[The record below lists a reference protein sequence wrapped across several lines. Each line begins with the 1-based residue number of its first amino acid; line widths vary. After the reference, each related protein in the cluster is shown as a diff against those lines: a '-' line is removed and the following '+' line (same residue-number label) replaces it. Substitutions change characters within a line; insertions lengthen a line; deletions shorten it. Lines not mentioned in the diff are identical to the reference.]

1 MVVRLYIIIS
11 YDVDVSRVNR
21 INKYLKR
28 FLYWRLNSVFEGE
41 VSVSQLEEIKDGI
54 EKIINKDADS
64 VLIYIIPSK
73 KSVSTEVIGIEK
85 EPIDFVL

>member
-1 MVVRLYIIIS
+1 MYIIIS

-41 VSVSQLEEIKDGI
+41 VSNSQLEEIKDGI
-54 EKIINKDADS
+54 EKIINKSTDS
-64 VLIYIIPSK
+64 VLIYILPSK
-73 KSVSTEVIGIEK
+73 KSVFTEVIGIEK
-85 EPIDFVL
+85 EPIDFIL

>member
-1 MVVRLYIIIS
+1 MYIIIS